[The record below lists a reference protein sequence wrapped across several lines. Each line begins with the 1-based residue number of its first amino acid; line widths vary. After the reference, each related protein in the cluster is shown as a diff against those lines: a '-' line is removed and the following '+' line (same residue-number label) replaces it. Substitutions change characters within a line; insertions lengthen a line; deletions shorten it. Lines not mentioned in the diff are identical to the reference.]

1 MTTQTAPSNNR
12 GNSVVAIFETH
23 DAAEA
28 AIRHLEGA
36 GVDMHTLSI
45 VGQGYEKEE
54 KVIGYYN
61 TGDRMKAWGKRG
73 AFWGGIWGWLF
84 GAAFFAI
91 PGVGQIAVAGPLV
104 AGLVGALRGAAIV
117 GGVSALGAALTG
129 LGIPK
134 DSVIRYEEA
143 IKADRFVVIAQG
155 AEAEVARARSI
166 LAGTHPSTLDEHIAV
181 AA

>member
-1 MTTQTAPSNNR
+1 MVDQITVSENEK
-12 GNSVVAIFETH
+12 NSVVAVFETH
-23 DAAEA
+23 EAAESA
-28 AIRHLEGA
+28 VRQLDKA

-54 KVIGYYN
+54 KVLGYYT
-61 TGDRMKAWGKRG
+61 TGDRIKLWGKRG

-84 GAAFFAI
+84 GAAFFMI

-117 GGVSALGAALTG
+117 GGLSALGGALSG

-134 DSVIRYEEA
+134 DSVIRYEAA
-143 IKADRFVVIAQG
+143 IQADQFVVIAQG
-155 AEAEVARARSI
+155 TEAEVSRARSI
-166 LAGTHPSTLDEHIAV
+166 LAGANPTTLDEHVAV
-181 AA
+181 PA